1 MEHSFD
7 VAIAKEYGV
16 HSAILLKNLYFWIQK
31 NAANG
36 RHFHDGTYWTYNSR
50 KAFSNLFPY
59 LTARQIGY
67 AIDKLIEDGLV
78 RTGNFSTDI
87 LDQTIW
93 YAITEKGY
101 SILQNCQ
108 MDDFTKSSVPFDKNV
123 KSTLSDSKRTDSK
136 PDSGGNGPPAPK
148 RSKKKEVVRHQ
159 YGEYKNVLLSDE
171 DIEKLKNEFPDKYLE
186 YIERVSVY
194 MEQHNKSYSNY
205 LATIRGWIRDDLKK
219 EQEKKEQAAQKPPIY
234 DPDAEGL
241 KY

>member
-7 VAIAKEYGV
+7 VEIAKEYGV

-36 RHFHDGTYWTYNSR
+36 RHYHDGTYWTYNSR
-50 KAFSNLFPY
+50 KAFSQLFPY
-59 LTARQIGY
+59 LTARQVQY

-78 RTGNFSTDI
+78 RTGNFSKDAF
-87 LDQTIW
+87 DQTMW

-108 MDDFTKSSVPFDKNV
+108 MVDLTKNAPPSDNFVKSS
-123 KSTLSDSKRTDSK
+123 LSDNKPTDGK
-136 PDSGGNGPPAPK
+136 PDGEEGKPPAQK
-148 RSKKKEVVRHQ
+148 KSKEKEVVRHQ

-171 DIEKLKNEFPDKYLE
+171 DIEKLKAEHPSKYLE
-186 YIERVSVY
+186 YIERISVY
-194 MEQHNKSYSNY
+194 MEKSGKRYSNY
-205 LATIRGWIRDDLKK
+205 LATVRDWIRRDLKK
-219 EQEKKEQAAQKPPIY
+219 EQESQKPAIY

>member
-1 MEHSFD
+1 M
-7 VAIAKEYGV
+7 AIAKAYGV

-36 RHFHDGTYWTYNSR
+36 RHYHDGTYWTYNSR
-50 KAFSNLFPY
+50 KAFSKLFPY

-78 RTGNFSTDI
+78 RTGNFSTDT

-108 MDDFTKSSVPFDKNV
+108 MDDLTKSSVPFDKNV

-136 PDSGGNGPPAPK
+136 PDGEEGKPPAQKKP
-148 RSKKKEVVRHQ
+148 KKKEAVRHQ

-171 DIEKLKNEFPDKYLE
+171 DIEKLKTEFPDKYLD

-194 MEQHNKSYSNY
+194 MQQHHKSYSDY
-205 LATIRGWIRDDLKK
+205 LATIRGWIRNDM
-219 EQEKKEQAAQKPPIY
+219 KKEQAVQKPAIY
-234 DPDAEGL
+234 DPDSEGL

>member
-31 NAANG
+31 NATNG
-36 RHFHDGTYWTYNSR
+36 RHYHDGTYWTYNSR
-50 KAFSNLFPY
+50 KAFSKLFPY
-59 LTARQIGY
+59 LTARQVQY

-78 RTGNFSTDI
+78 RTGNFSKDAF
-87 LDQTIW
+87 DQTIW

-108 MDDFTKSSVPFDKNV
+108 MVDLTKNAPPSDNFV
-123 KSTLSDSKRTDSK
+123 KSTLSDSKHTDSK
-136 PDSGGNGPPAPK
+136 PDGEEGKPHAQK
-148 RSKKKEVVRHQ
+148 KSKKKEVVRHQ

-171 DIEKLKNEFPDKYLE
+171 EIEKLKKEFPDKYLS
-186 YIERVSVY
+186 YIERVSGY
-194 MEQHNKSYSNY
+194 MKQHNKSYSDY
-205 LATIRGWIRDDLKK
+205 LATIRNWIRRDM
-219 EQEKKEQAAQKPPIY
+219 EKEQAAQKPAIY
-234 DPDAEGL
+234 DPDSEGL

>member
-36 RHFHDGTYWTYNSR
+36 RHYHDGTYWTYNSR
-50 KAFSNLFPY
+50 KAFSSLFPY
-59 LTARQIGY
+59 LTARQVQY
-67 AIDKLIEDGLV
+67 AIDKLIADGLV
-78 RTGNFSTDI
+78 KTGNFSKDAF
-87 LDQTIW
+87 DQTIW

-108 MDDFTKSSVPFDKNV
+108 MVDLTKNAPPFDNFVKSS
-123 KSTLSDSKRTDSK
+123 LSDNKRTDGK
-136 PDSGGNGPPAPK
+136 PDSGEDKPPAPK
-148 RSKKKEVVRHQ
+148 KSKKKEVVRHQ

-171 DIEKLKNEFPDKYLE
+171 EIEKLKIEYPDKYLK
-186 YIERVSVY
+186 YIERVSGY
-194 MEQHNKSYSNY
+194 MKQYNKSYSDY
-205 LATIRGWIRDDLKK
+205 LATIRNWIRRDM
-219 EQEKKEQAAQKPPIY
+219 EKEQAEQKPPIY

>member
-1 MEHSFD
+1 MEHGFD
-7 VAIAKEYGV
+7 VEIAKEYGV

-36 RHFHDGTYWTYNSR
+36 RHYHDGTYWTYNSR
-50 KAFSNLFPY
+50 KAFSKLFPY

-78 RTGNFSTDI
+78 RTGNFSTDT

-108 MDDFTKSSVPFDKNV
+108 MDDLTKSSVPFDKNV

-136 PDSGGNGPPAPK
+136 PDGEEGKPPAQK
-148 RSKKKEVVRHQ
+148 KSKKKEVVRHQ

-171 DIEKLKNEFPDKYLE
+171 DIEKLKTEFPDKYLD

-194 MEQHNKSYSNY
+194 MQQHHKSYSDY
-205 LATIRGWIRDDLKK
+205 LATIRGWIRDDM
-219 EQEKKEQAAQKPPIY
+219 KKEQAAQKPAIY
-234 DPDAEGL
+234 DPDLEGL

>member
-1 MEHSFD
+1 M
-7 VAIAKEYGV
+7 AIAKEYGV

-36 RHFHDGTYWTYNSR
+36 RHYHDGTYWTYNSR
-50 KAFSNLFPY
+50 KAFSKLFPY

-78 RTGNFSTDI
+78 RTGNFSTDT

-108 MDDFTKSSVPFDKNV
+108 MDDLTILSIPFDKNV
-123 KSTLSDSKRTDSK
+123 KSTLSDSKRTDGK
-136 PDSGGNGPPAPK
+136 PDGEEGKPPAQK
-148 RSKKKEVVRHQ
+148 KSKKKEVVRHQ

-171 DIEKLKNEFPDKYLE
+171 DIEKLKTEFPDKYLD

-194 MEQHNKSYSNY
+194 MQQHHKSYSDY
-205 LATIRGWIRDDLKK
+205 LATIRHWIRDDMKK
-219 EQEKKEQAAQKPPIY
+219 ERAAQKPAIY
-234 DPDAEGL
+234 DPDSEGL

>member
-1 MEHSFD
+1 M
-7 VAIAKEYGV
+7 
-16 HSAILLKNLYFWIQK
+16 KNLYFWIQK

-36 RHFHDGTYWTYNSR
+36 RHYHDGTYWTYNSR
-50 KAFSNLFPY
+50 KAFSKLFPY

-78 RTGNFSTDI
+78 RTGNFSTDT

-108 MDDFTKSSVPFDKNV
+108 MDDLTKSSVPFDKNV
-123 KSTLSDSKRTDSK
+123 KSTLSDSKRTDGK
-136 PDSGGNGPPAPK
+136 PDGEEGKPPAQK
-148 RSKKKEVVRHQ
+148 KSKKKEVVRHQ

-171 DIEKLKNEFPDKYLE
+171 DIEKLKTEFPDKYLD

-194 MEQHNKSYSNY
+194 MQQHHKSYSDY
-205 LATIRGWIRDDLKK
+205 LATIRHWIRDDM
-219 EQEKKEQAAQKPPIY
+219 KKEQAAQKPAIY
-234 DPDAEGL
+234 DPDSEGL